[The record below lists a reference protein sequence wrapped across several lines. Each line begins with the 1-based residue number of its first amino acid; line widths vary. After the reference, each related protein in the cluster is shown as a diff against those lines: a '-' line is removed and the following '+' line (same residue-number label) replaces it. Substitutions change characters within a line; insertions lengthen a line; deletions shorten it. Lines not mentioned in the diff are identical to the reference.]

1 MNTLNFFTLNKGK
14 WITQRTIYNIQ
25 TDAIYTHKSD
35 ITIYPEMDMAKI
47 KKIDLLS
54 LDKQFNL
61 CIDDNF
67 DENICSVAIQKTKQ
81 NCSISKIKKVTNNI
95 EHYYLI
101 YINSVNYIS
110 LAHKIG
116 QLKIFETVWFVNSN
130 LRLSVSLI
138 QKNNKCI
145 LTSFNSEIK
154 INS

>member
-1 MNTLNFFTLNKGK
+1 MNALNFFTLNKGK

-35 ITIYPEMDMAKI
+35 INIYPEIDITNK

-54 LDKQFNL
+54 SNKQFNL
-61 CIDDNF
+61 YIDDSF
-67 DENICSVAIQKTKQ
+67 DENICSVAIQDTKQ
-81 NCSISKIKKVTNNI
+81 SCNISKIKKIANNI
-95 EHYYLI
+95 EHCYLI
-101 YINSVNYIS
+101 YINSINYIS

-116 QLKIFETVWFVNSN
+116 KLKIFETVWFVNSN
-130 LRLSVSLI
+130 LRLSVSLV

-145 LTSFNSEIK
+145 LTSFNSDIK

>member
-1 MNTLNFFTLNKGK
+1 MNALNFFTLNTGK

-35 ITIYPEMDMAKI
+35 INIYPEMDITNI

-54 LDKQFNL
+54 LNKQFNL
-61 CIDDNF
+61 YLDDNF
-67 DENICSVAIQKTKQ
+67 DEHICSVAIQDTKQ
-81 NCSISKIKKVTNNI
+81 KCSISKIEKIANNI

-101 YINSVNYIS
+101 YINSINYIS

-116 QLKIFETVWFVNSN
+116 KLKIFETVWFVNSN

-145 LTSFNSEIK
+145 LTSFNSDIK